1 MLKTI
6 SYSAENSLGSTING
20 YYYYGVGT
28 KLEQTLQIIMKRHKK
43 LMWKT
48 IVNFNTK

>member
-28 KLEQTLQIIMKRHKK
+28 SWNRHCKLL
-43 LMWKT
+43 
-48 IVNFNTK
+48 